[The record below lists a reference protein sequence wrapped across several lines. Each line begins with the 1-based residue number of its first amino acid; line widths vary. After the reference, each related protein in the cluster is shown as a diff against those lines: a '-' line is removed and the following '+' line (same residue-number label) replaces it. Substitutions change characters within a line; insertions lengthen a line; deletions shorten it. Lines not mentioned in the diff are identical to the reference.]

1 MSYGMWR
8 KEDLGKAGSM
18 RDILLFTV
26 LAKPHHRTIAPTL
39 VRGNDS
45 LGHSLLNSSHLLME
59 SLSSRWLDA
68 VPADV
73 IALWSILLLGDSKV
87 NPF

>member
-1 MSYGMWR
+1 
-8 KEDLGKAGSM
+8 M

-45 LGHSLLNSSHLLME
+45 LGHSLLNSSHTSSLME
-59 SLSSRWLDA
+59 SLSSRWFDA